1 MQAPSI
7 KAGLTLLIVV
17 LLTTSI
23 ITYSSSQKKQ
33 TSTKEVFKEDS
44 LKIAVDISS
53 QENTKDTDGDDL
65 NDWEEILWG
74 TDINNPDSDGDGT
87 KDGAEVVLGRNPN
100 KAGPDDLFVKVD
112 SFSEDLIKIESKIDP
127 DTITAKTSV
136 ELAKQVF
143 NKQLNKG
150 EISIEEIISNAQ
162 SEIKIS
168 QKYDAKNLLII
179 SNSTQE
185 DIRNYGNNFATVYK
199 EEILKMANSLDKSVD
214 MFVAGYKNLS
224 LRMSAIRVPQE
235 IANIHNEF
243 INNIDLAAD
252 IIKVISES
260 NEDPVKSYLFLPK
273 YNEASDKIVLQQ
285 KQIELYLNNS
295 GIIFN
300 EDEPGYILFGGK
312 SITETQND

>member
-1 MQAPSI
+1 MQAPGI
-7 KAGLTLLIVV
+7 KAGLTLLVVV
-17 LLTTSI
+17 LLTTLI
-23 ITYSSSQKKQ
+23 ITYSSGQEKQ
-33 TSTKEVFKEDS
+33 TSNKEVFKEDN
-44 LKIAVDISS
+44 LKIGVDISS
-53 QENTKDTDGDDL
+53 QENTKDTDGDGL

-87 KDGAEVVLGRNPN
+87 EDGAEVVLGRNPN
-100 KAGPDDLFVKVD
+100 KAGPDDIFIKAD
-112 SFSEDLIKIESKIDP
+112 SFNEKLIKIESKIKP

-143 NKQLNKG
+143 NSQLNKG
-150 EISIEEIISNAQ
+150 EVSVEEIISNAQ

-168 QKYDAKNLLII
+168 EKYSAKNLLII

-185 DIRNYGNNFATVYK
+185 DIRDYGNNFATIYK
-199 EEILKMANSLDKSVD
+199 EEILKMNNSLDKSVD

-224 LRMSAIRVPQE
+224 LRMSTIRVPQE
-235 IANIHNEF
+235 IANIHNDF
-243 INNIDLAAD
+243 INNIDLAAN

-260 NEDPVKSYLFLPK
+260 NEDPVKSYLLLPK
-273 YNEASDKIVLQQ
+273 YNEASDKTILQQ

-295 GIIFN
+295 GIIFS

-312 SITETQND
+312 SIIETQND